1 MMGDFSISMPHA
13 LVSMSVLSVLS
24 LYPRILSVDQA
35 SLELINIYPSLP
47 GIEAMHY
54 YAQLRER
61 S

>member
-24 LYPRILSVDQA
+24 LYPRVLSVDQA
-35 SLELINIYPSLP
+35 SLELINIYLSLP
-47 GIEAMHY
+47 GLKPCTTM
-54 YAQLRER
+54 L